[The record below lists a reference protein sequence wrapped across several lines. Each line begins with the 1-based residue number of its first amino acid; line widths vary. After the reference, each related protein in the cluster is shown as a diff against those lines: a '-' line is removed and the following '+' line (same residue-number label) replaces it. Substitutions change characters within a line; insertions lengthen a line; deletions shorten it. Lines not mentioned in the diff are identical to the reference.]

1 MVRPAEGGPAPGPER
16 MVVTF
21 PIDVP
26 DSWAGH
32 EHYARR
38 VLWRLARQPS
48 LPTLY
53 FQGRWLNGATL
64 ADAVRATVVGLR
76 RAGLAPG
83 GTVAVLTEPN
93 HPAMLIGRYAAHLLG
108 ARSCRCARPTLART
122 RSRCPPPPRRGS
134 STGPA
139 RP

>member
-1 MVRPAEGGPAPGPER
+1 

-64 ADAVRATVVGLR
+64 ADAVRATAVGLR
-76 RAGLAPG
+76 RAGLTPA
-83 GTVAVLTEPN
+83 ARWRCSPN
-93 HPAMLIGRYAAHLLG
+93 PTTP
-108 ARSCRCARPTLART
+108 RC
-122 RSRCPPPPRRGS
+122 
-134 STGPA
+134 
-139 RP
+139 

>member
-1 MVRPAEGGPAPGPER
+1 

-21 PIDVP
+21 PIDAP

-64 ADAVRATVVGLR
+64 ADAVRATAVGLR
-76 RAGLAPG
+76 RAGLTPG

-108 ARSCRCARPTLART
+108 AAVVQVRSANPART

-134 STGPA
+134 STRPA